1 MKNGRLKMPDMSL
14 MCKSLKILWIKR
26 LLNEED
32 LQWKIISVHYLEKA
46 GGKLIFLCN
55 YEMKK

>member
-1 MKNGRLKMPDMSL
+1 MPDMSL

-32 LQWKIISVHYLEKA
+32 LQWKIISVHYLEKS